1 MARRKAPRSVVERTP
16 LGYVLNLDR
25 EELDLLGRLMGELR
39 GLLLADD
46 PNAAPMLRRLFPPAY
61 HLTDDAEAE
70 AEYQRFM
77 RDELVASRLAS
88 LNSVEKAL
96 VERTPLDDEGMAGLV
111 QSLNSVRLVLGTLLD
126 VGEEHDPRQVRD
138 DDPMAG
144 EHHLYSYLSWLLDA
158 SVTALSRPGT

>member
-61 HLTDDAEAE
+61 HLTDALQLVGLEQEVDGGPHAL
-70 AEYQRFM
+70 RVGVGG
-77 RDELVASRLAS
+77 RHLVAGHD
-88 LNSVEKAL
+88 
-96 VERTPLDDEGMAGLV
+96 LDGTRRFP
-111 QSLNSVRLVLGTLLD
+111 RLVG
-126 VGEEHDPRQVRD
+126 
-138 DDPMAG
+138 
-144 EHHLYSYLSWLLDA
+144 
-158 SVTALSRPGT
+158 VTHQ